1 MHASYAELRRR
12 PTGVA
17 ERDPREQRAAEP
29 APPGPALTPQ
39 LLRFLQT
46 TAGNQR
52 VVARLQAGGLSDA
65 HVERAVA
72 YVAGRG
78 YTDELIKQIQS
89 AIGAAPDGDF
99 GPISARAAATWQ
111 AAHGLGADG
120 RVGPATLAA
129 MGLATGGAPGA
140 APAAGGGSAAA
151 PAAPETA
158 PAAPAA
164 PETAPAAPET
174 EAPAA
179 PVSGDLLTLMTKP
192 QLSDEEIDMARE
204 LIAALPDAGQ
214 RADYFVQLQSKV
226 AYHSQRD
233 NQSKS
238 GDKLIGD
245 VMCNLTSLAMCLEY
259 LGVDNP
265 YPEMQ
270 YEDALE
276 KIRVEHVGKPRTTSE
291 GWGGVATYMGVQWGF
306 VKGAGAKGK
315 DWYDSNV
322 KPHLAAGEA
331 VMLSIDGHICRLQ
344 AVAEDGL
351 VADDPFGHSTLG
363 RGGARGWAGT
373 NVKSSSTSNKGE
385 DITWPWAD
393 VERHAMLWIAWF
405 KA

>member
-1 MHASYAELRRR
+1 MR
-12 PTGVA
+12 PALADRQLPIDVA
-17 ERDPREQRAAEP
+17 EREQRPAEP
-29 APPGPALTPQ
+29 VVVPHAAAGLTPQ
-39 LLRFLQT
+39 LLRFMQA

-52 VVARLQAGGLSDA
+52 VVARLQAGGLTDA
-65 HVERAVA
+65 KVERAVA
-72 YVAGRG
+72 YVASRG
-78 YTDELIKQIQS
+78 YADELIKQIQGV
-89 AIGAAPDGDF
+89 IGVAPDGDY

-120 RVGPATLAA
+120 RVGPATLGA
-129 MGLATGGAPGA
+129 MGLAPEGGPGAP
-140 APAAGGGSAAA
+140 PAAGGGSATEPAA
-151 PAAPETA
+151 PAEPAAPET
-158 PAAPAA
+158 
-164 PETAPAAPET
+164 PEVS
-174 EAPAA
+174 APAA

-192 QLSDEEIDMARE
+192 RLSDEEVDAARE
-204 LIAALPDAGQ
+204 LIAALPDEGQ
-214 RADYFVQLQSKV
+214 RADYFVQLQSKI

-238 GDKLIGD
+238 GDKMIGD

-276 KIRVEHVGKPRTTSE
+276 KVRVEHVGKPRTTSE

-315 DWYDSNV
+315 DWYEANV

-344 AVAEDGL
+344 AVAEGGL

-363 RGGARGWAGT
+363 TGGARGWAGT
-373 NVKSSSTSNKGE
+373 NVKGSGTANTGE
-385 DITWPWAD
+385 DITWPWED

>member
-1 MHASYAELRRR
+1 MRSALA
-12 PTGVA
+12 
-17 ERDPREQRAAEP
+17 DPRRLHAADPERPPRAAEP
-29 APPGPALTPQ
+29 AVPDMAVGLTPQ
-39 LLRFLQT
+39 LLRFMQA

-52 VVARLQAGGLSDA
+52 VVARLQAGGLTDA

-78 YTDELIKQIQS
+78 YADELIKQIQGVV
-89 AIGAAPDGDF
+89 GAAPDGDF
-99 GPISARAAATWQ
+99 GPISVRATATWQ
-111 AAHGLGADG
+111 AAHGLAADG

-129 MGLATGGAPGA
+129 MGLVPGGGAA
-140 APAAGGGSAAA
+140 APPAAGGGSA
-151 PAAPETA
+151 
-158 PAAPAA
+158 
-164 PETAPAAPET
+164 TAPAAPEAAPPT
-174 EAPAA
+174 APAAPEAAPPAA

-192 QLSDEEIDMARE
+192 RLSDEEIDAARE
-204 LIAALPDAGQ
+204 QIAALPDAGQ
-214 RADYFVQLQSKV
+214 RADYFLQLQSKV

-233 NQSKS
+233 NKS
-238 GDKLIGD
+238 TAGGKMIGD
-245 VMCNLTSLAMCLEY
+245 VMCNLTSLSMCLEY

-291 GWGGVATYMGVQWGF
+291 GWGGVASYMGVQWGF

-315 DWYDSNV
+315 DWYDANV

-344 AVAEDGL
+344 AVAEGGL

-363 RGGARGWAGT
+363 KGGARGWAGT
-373 NVKSSSTSNKGE
+373 NVKGSDASAVGE

>member
-1 MHASYAELRRR
+1 MRSAFADPLRI
-12 PTGVA
+12 PADAA
-17 ERDPREQRAAEP
+17 EREGRAAEP
-29 APPGPALTPQ
+29 AVPDMAAGLTPQ
-39 LLRFLQT
+39 LLRFMQA
-46 TAGNQR
+46 TAGNQQ
-52 VVARLQAGGLSDA
+52 VVARLQAGGLTDA
-65 HVERAVA
+65 RVDRAVA
-72 YVAGRG
+72 YVAGRR
-78 YTDELIKQIQS
+78 YADELIKRIQGV
-89 AIGAAPDGDF
+89 IGVAPDGDF

-111 AAHGLGADG
+111 GAHGLGADG

-129 MGLATGGAPGA
+129 MGLAADGGSGAP
-140 APAAGGGSAAA
+140 PAAGGGSA
-151 PAAPETA
+151 TA
-158 PAAPAA
+158 PAVPETPAA
-164 PETAPAAPET
+164 ETPEA

-192 QLSDEEIDMARE
+192 RLSDEEVDAARE

-214 RADYFVQLQSKV
+214 RADYFLQLQSKV

-238 GDKLIGD
+238 GDKMIGD

-291 GWGGVATYMGVQWGF
+291 GWGGVASYMGVQWGF

-315 DWYDSNV
+315 DWYDANV

-344 AVAEDGL
+344 AVAEGGL

-363 RGGARGWAGT
+363 KGGARGWAGT
-373 NVKSSSTSNKGE
+373 NVKGSGTSAVGE